1 MRRFHKNYN
10 GESGEEYVLEVD
22 AQYPEKLLELHN
34 NLPFLPERMTIKKV
48 EKLATNLYDK
58 TKQVI
63 HIRNLKE
70 ASNHGL
76 V

>member
-22 AQYPEKLLELHN
+22 ARYPEKLLELHN
-34 NLPFLPERMTIKKV
+34 DLLFLPERMTIEKV

-58 TKQVI
+58 TK
-63 HIRNLKE
+63 
-70 ASNHGL
+70 
-76 V
+76 

>member
-34 NLPFLPERMTIKKV
+34 DLPFLPERMTIEKV

-58 TKQVI
+58 TK
-63 HIRNLKE
+63 
-70 ASNHGL
+70 
-76 V
+76 